1 MTAMS
6 SNPRIPAPSH
16 PFRHRLPVQLRFND
30 VDMFGHVN
38 NTVYL
43 QFFDLGKLR
52 YFEEVLGADF
62 DKSGLAVVVVN
73 INCDFYEPSFLNE
86 KLEVMTQTTHIG
98 EKSITLE
105 QRVVNSTTG
114 AVKCL
119 CRTVMAGFDPKTL
132 QSASI
137 PDQHRKAIE
146 AYETSLN

>member
-1 MTAMS
+1 MS
-6 SNPRIPAPSH
+6 TNPRIPDPTH
-16 PFRHRLPVQLRFND
+16 PNRHRLPVQLRFND

-43 QFFDLGKLR
+43 QFFDLGKVR

-86 KLEVMTQTTHIG
+86 RLEVMTQTTHIG

-105 QRVVNSTTG
+105 QRVVNRTTG

-119 CRTVMAGFDPKTL
+119 CRTIMAGFDPKTL
-132 QSASI
+132 QSAPI
-137 PDQHRKAIE
+137 PDDSRRSIE
-146 AYETSLN
+146 TYETPLY

>member
-6 SNPRIPAPSH
+6 SKPRPNPFQQ
-16 PFRHRLPVQLRFND
+16 FRHRLPVQLRFND

-52 YFEEVLGADF
+52 YFEEVLCADF

-73 INCDFYEPSFLNE
+73 INCDFFEPSFLNE
-86 KLEVMTQTTHIG
+86 KLEVITRTVHIG

-105 QRVVNSTTG
+105 QRIINRNTG
-114 AVKCL
+114 AIKCM
-119 CRTVMAGFDPKTL
+119 CNTVMAGFDPKTL
-132 QSASI
+132 QSTPI
-137 PDQHRKAIE
+137 PDHHRQTIE
-146 AYETSLN
+146 AYETPLY

>member
-1 MTAMS
+1 MS
-6 SNPRIPAPSH
+6 DKSRIPAPSH

-73 INCDFYEPSFLNE
+73 INCDFFEPSFLKE
-86 KLEVMTQTTHIG
+86 GLEVMTQTVHIG
-98 EKSITLE
+98 DKSITLE
-105 QRVVNSTTG
+105 QRVVTRDTG

-119 CRTVMAGFDPKTL
+119 CRTVMAGFDPTTL
-132 QSASI
+132 QSAPI
-137 PDQHRKAIE
+137 PDRHRSAIE
-146 AYETSLN
+146 AYEKPLS